1 MTAMRKYFV
10 HNIYEDYH
18 SAKKTEKMLTQV
30 AEREFK
36 YCLIPENRLET
47 VVERLCEIQDKYLKA
62 NPRVKAVA
70 ITVGKIYSAN
80 DCYRTIHIGG
90 SSIQMIAVKAEI
102 E

>member
-1 MTAMRKYFV
+1 MKKYFV
-10 HNIYEDYH
+10 HNIYEDYN
-18 SAKKTEKMLTQV
+18 SAKKAEKMLTQV

-36 YCLIPENRLET
+36 YCLIPENRLEM
-47 VVERLCEIQDKYLKA
+47 VAERLCQIQDEFLKA

-70 ITVGKIYSAN
+70 ITVGKVYSAN
-80 DCYRTIHIGG
+80 DSYRTIHIGG